1 MSGLKTS
8 WRKAGFKESRQKTS
22 TNLFRMFAAAS
33 EESRRL
39 DPEVTDLFFVTVDDC
54 DAVLGLEIG
63 LSRVRFI

>member
-1 MSGLKTS
+1 
-8 WRKAGFKESRQKTS
+8 
-22 TNLFRMFAAAS
+22 MFAAAS